1 MTFRLPLSIVSPLG
15 ARGRLSILIFHR
27 VLAEPDEL
35 FPETPVA
42 TEFERS
48 MRWVKEW
55 FNVLPL
61 GEAVDMLF
69 AGRIPSRA
77 LSITFDD
84 GYADNEELAAVIL
97 RRLGMPAT
105 VFVATGFLDGG
116 CMWNDRIIEA
126 IRGCEATRLDLQPL
140 GLTSHELDSTAAR
153 RSAIDTVL
161 HGIKHLD
168 PQRRLQVTDAIV
180 QAAGGKPSPQLMMR
194 TEQVRNL
201 RSLGMEVGA
210 HTVTHP
216 ILTRL
221 DPAAAHDEISRGK
234 RELEAIVG
242 EPVRLFAY
250 PNGTPDRDYGPEHAA
265 QVRECG
271 FSAAVSTSWGAAS
284 VHSDRF
290 QLPRFTPW
298 DRTRLRFGARMLA
311 NFARTEQLAA

>member
-1 MTFRLPLSIVSPLG
+1 MFRLPLSIVSPVG
-15 ARGRLSILIFHR
+15 TRGRLSILIFHR
-27 VLAEPDEL
+27 VLAERDEL

-42 TEFERS
+42 AEFEKW

-61 GEAVDMLF
+61 AEAVDLLF

-97 RRLGMPAT
+97 RRLGMTAT

-126 IRGCEATRLDLQPL
+126 IRASEATQLDLRPM
-140 GLTSHELDSTAAR
+140 GLTTHELDSVAAR
-153 RSAIDTVL
+153 RSAIDAVL
-161 HGIKHLD
+161 NGIKHFD
-168 PQRRLQVTDAIV
+168 PEHRLQVTEAIV
-180 QAAGGKPSPQLMMR
+180 QATGGKPSPQLMMR
-194 TEQVRNL
+194 AQQVRNL
-201 RSLGMEVGA
+201 RGLGMEIGA

-221 DPAAAHDEISRGK
+221 DPVAAQDEIRRGK

-250 PNGTPDRDYGPEHAA
+250 PNGVPNRDYGPEHAA
-265 QVRECG
+265 LVRDCG

-284 VHSDRF
+284 MHSDRF

-298 DRTRLRFGARMLA
+298 DRTRLRFGARMLG
-311 NFARTEQLAA
+311 NLARTEQRAT

>member
-1 MTFRLPLSIVSPLG
+1 MLQLPLSIVSPAG
-15 ARGRLSILIFHR
+15 ERGRLSILIFHR
-27 VLAEPDEL
+27 VLAEPDPL

-42 TEFERS
+42 AEFEQC

-61 GEAVDMLF
+61 AEAIELLF

-84 GYADNEELAAVIL
+84 GYADNEELAALIL
-97 RRLGMPAT
+97 RRLGMTAT

-126 IRGCEATRLDLQPL
+126 IRRSDAPRIDLRSQ
-140 GLTSHELDSTAAR
+140 GLASFELDSIAAR
-153 RSAIDTVL
+153 RVAIGALL
-161 HGIKHLD
+161 HGVKHLE
-168 PQRRLQVTDAIV
+168 PPERLRVTEAIV

-194 TEQVRNL
+194 AEQVRNL
-201 RSLGMEVGA
+201 RSLGMEIGA
-210 HTVTHP
+210 HTVAHP
-216 ILTRL
+216 ILARL
-221 DPAAAHDEISRGK
+221 DRAAAHDEISGGK
-234 RELEAIVG
+234 RELETILG

-250 PNGTPDRDYGPEHAA
+250 PNGVPDRDYTAEHVAL
-265 QVRECG
+265 VRECG

-284 VHSDRF
+284 KHSDRF

-298 DRTRLRFGARMLA
+298 DRTRLRFGARMLS
-311 NFARTEQLAA
+311 NLARTGQLAA

>member
-1 MTFRLPLSIVSPLG
+1 
-15 ARGRLSILIFHR
+15 
-27 VLAEPDEL
+27 VLAEPDAL
-35 FPETPVA
+35 FPETPA
-42 TEFERS
+42 AAEFEER

-61 GEAVDMLF
+61 AEAIDALF

-84 GYADNEELAAVIL
+84 GYADNEELAANIL
-97 RRLGMPAT
+97 RRLGLTAT

-126 IRGCEATRLDLQPL
+126 IRRVDAATLDLRPL
-140 GLTSHELDSTAAR
+140 GLASFELDSVAAR
-153 RSAIDTVL
+153 RAAIDAVL
-161 HGIKHLD
+161 NSVKHFE
-168 PQRRLQVTDAIV
+168 PQRRLRVAEAIV

-194 TEQVRNL
+194 TDQVRNL
-201 RSLGMEVGA
+201 RSLGVEVGA

-221 DPAAAHDEISRGK
+221 DPATAHDEIDRGK

-242 EPVRLFAY
+242 GPVRLFAY
-250 PNGTPDRDYGPEHAA
+250 PNGAPNRDYAPEHVAL
-265 QVRECG
+265 VRGCG

-284 VHSDRF
+284 MRSDRF
-290 QLPRFTPW
+290 QLPRFSPW
-298 DRTRLRFGARMLA
+298 DRTRLRFGARMLG
-311 NFARTEQLAA
+311 NLSRTGQLAA

>member
-1 MTFRLPLSIVSPLG
+1 MFRLPLSVISPSG

-35 FPETPVA
+35 FPETPA
-42 TEFERS
+42 AAAFEQR
-48 MRWVKEW
+48 MRWVKDW

-61 GEAVDMLF
+61 AEAIDSLF

-84 GYADNEELAAVIL
+84 GYADNEELAAKIL
-97 RRLGMPAT
+97 RGLGLTAT

-126 IRGCEATRLDLQPL
+126 IRRVDAARLDLRSL
-140 GLTSHELDSTAAR
+140 GLASFELSSMAGR
-153 RSAIDTVL
+153 RAAIDVVL
-161 HGIKHLD
+161 GGVKHFD
-168 PQRRLQVTDAIV
+168 PERRLRVTEAIV

-194 TEQVRNL
+194 AEQVRNL

-210 HTVTHP
+210 HTITHP
-216 ILTRL
+216 ILARL
-221 DPAAAHDEISRGK
+221 DPGAARDEIGRGK
-234 RELEAIVG
+234 REIEAIIG

-250 PNGTPDRDYGPEHAA
+250 PNGAPNRDYAAEHVAM
-265 QVRECG
+265 VRECG

-284 VHSDRF
+284 MRSDRF
-290 QLPRFTPW
+290 QLPRFSPW
-298 DRTRLRFGARMLA
+298 DRTRLRFGARMLG
-311 NFARTEQLAA
+311 NLARTEQLAA